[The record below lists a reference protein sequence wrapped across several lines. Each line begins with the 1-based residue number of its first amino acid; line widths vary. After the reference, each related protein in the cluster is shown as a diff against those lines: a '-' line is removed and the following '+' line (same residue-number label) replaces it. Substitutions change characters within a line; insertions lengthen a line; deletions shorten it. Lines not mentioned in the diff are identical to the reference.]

1 MKIAIVEDR
10 KEDTEALQQML
21 QEYMEERHIAGE
33 ILCFS
38 SGDALL
44 EQFRPGYFQCI
55 FLDIYMEGTDGMET
69 ARKIYQQD
77 SLCRLI
83 FATIS
88 LSHAVSGYG
97 VRAAW
102 YLVKPFDKKQLT
114 EAMDVACE
122 AILQNSRM
130 LTVHVNGTKA
140 DILYT
145 DIFYIDSETRKT
157 RLHLLEHTLTVDEP
171 VQELLKHLSGDE
183 RFLVCN
189 RNILV
194 NMDQIQR
201 AEEADFLLKNG
212 SHVPLRQR
220 GRAQVKKAFLAWTLR
235 ELRKEET
242 H

>member
-1 MKIAIVEDR
+1 MNIAIVEDL
-10 KEDTEALQQML
+10 KEDMETLLQML
-21 QEYMEERHIAGE
+21 EAYMKERHIDGK
-33 ILCFS
+33 ITCFS

-44 EQFRPGYFQCI
+44 EQFQPGEFQCI

-77 SLCRLI
+77 AACRLI
-83 FATIS
+83 FATVS
-88 LSHAVSGYG
+88 LTHAVESYG

-114 EAMDVACE
+114 EAMDAACE
-122 AILQNSRM
+122 AILRNSRM

-140 DILYT
+140 DIPYA
-145 DIFYIDSETRKT
+145 DIFYIDSEIRKT
-157 RLHLLEHTLTVDEP
+157 KLHLQEQTLTVDEP
-171 VQELLKHLSGDE
+171 IQELLKHLSGDG
-183 RFLVCN
+183 RFLLCN

-194 NMDQIQR
+194 NMDQIQK

-212 SHVPLRQR
+212 SRVPLRQR